1 MFRVVKVLEAR
12 ISSCAR
18 EEEKDHPRRESSERN
33 RVKKLH
39 KGSKIYRLGG

>member
-33 RVKKLH
+33 RVMKLH
-39 KGSKIYRLGG
+39 KGRNVYHIRG